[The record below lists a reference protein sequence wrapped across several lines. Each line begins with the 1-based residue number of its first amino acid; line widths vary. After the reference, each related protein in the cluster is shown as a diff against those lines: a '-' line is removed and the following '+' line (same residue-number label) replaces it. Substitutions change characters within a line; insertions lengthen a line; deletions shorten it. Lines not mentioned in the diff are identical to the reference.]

1 MSHPFPA
8 VCVTDGFLN
17 TDQVAETYEVLSRV
31 RIPPGAVYVSRQE
44 VESGRFQGLA
54 DKLPEEAARLVQPY
68 CKQLMNRMLSL
79 GLAEFDGFEVWRNHT
94 LEYPE
99 KVALHFD
106 NDEVLRSITREIV
119 TPLVGSIMY
128 LGPGNIESGGGTF
141 FCLDQSKVQLHKD
154 LLFQSLP
161 WKDVHAALGAS
172 SVIVPFRPGR
182 LVVFDGAL
190 AHCVVPF
197 LKTVDSQPR
206 VALLV
211 NAWAKRI
218 MARP

>member
-1 MSHPFPA
+1 
-8 VCVTDGFLN
+8 
-17 TDQVAETYEVLSRV
+17 
-31 RIPPGAVYVSRQE
+31 
-44 VESGRFQGLA
+44 VESGHSEGIF
-54 DKLPEEAARLVQPY
+54 DKLPPEAAKLVQPY
-68 CKQLMNRMLSL
+68 CERLLNRMSSL
-79 GLAEFDGFEVWRNHT
+79 GLAQFDGFEIWRNHT

-99 KVALHFD
+99 NVALHFD

-128 LGPGNIESGGGTF
+128 LGPNNIESGGGTF
-141 FCLDQSKVQLHKD
+141 FCLDQSDVQAHQE
-154 LLFQSLP
+154 LLFRSLP
-161 WKDVHAALGAS
+161 WRDVHSALGAS

-197 LKTVDSQPR
+197 AKTPDSQPR

-218 MARP
+218 RPRP